1 MNYHIL
7 IILIIL
13 LIFYLINNKTIE
25 GNTND
30 IRLMV
35 NSSTR
40 LMEVIQGVK
49 NEINAIF
56 EIPKEDVDEIL
67 KETILKAEYLA
78 NYNNERNNSLVN
90 NSGNYNNE
98 ILEMLNEFSKEV
110 DEEIISNYDG
120 NKEELRDAL
129 EQKIQNDIE
138 NYGNRIEIITKK
150 YMDKKYQELKN
161 DYETLLESN
170 RCEDQIESMKK
181 EEENTCNVKINEKDD
196 IITKKENEI
205 KKMSK
210 TIAQNYVIRQ
220 KVKTLEG
227 EIKRLKN
234 RGRRIIRTYCGG
246 KKKGRHPRHCGGRTI
261 KSKRECESTYKKYR
275 GRDHHCQWVNSRRS
289 CDFWQPGRSH
299 TKKYC

>member
-289 CDFWQPGRSH
+289 CDFWQPGRPH

>member
-7 IILIIL
+7 VIILF
-13 LIFYLINNKTIE
+13 IFYLITNSRVIE
-25 GNTND
+25 GNTNEL
-30 IRLMV
+30 RMMV

-40 LMEVIQGVK
+40 LMEIIQGVK

-78 NYNNERNNSLVN
+78 NYKNERNPNLVN
-90 NSGNYNNE
+90 NTGNYNE
-98 ILEMLNEFSKEV
+98 DILNILQEYSENV
-110 DEEIISNYDG
+110 DSEIISNYDG
-120 NKEELRDAL
+120 NKEELRDSL
-129 EQKIQNDIE
+129 NKKIQEDIE
-138 NYGNRIEIITKK
+138 NYGYRYEIITKK
-150 YMDKKYQELKN
+150 YMNKKYQELKN
-161 DYETLLESN
+161 NYETLLESN
-170 RCEDQIESMKK
+170 RCEGQIETMKK

-210 TIAQNYVIRQ
+210 TIAQNYVIQ
-220 KVKTLEG
+220 KRVEGLEK

-246 KKKGRHPRHCGGRTI
+246 RKPGKHPRHCGGRTI
-261 KSKRECESTYKKYR
+261 KSKRECESTYKKFR
-275 GRDHHCQWVNSRRS
+275 RRDHKCQWVHSRRS
-289 CDFWQPGRSH
+289 CDFWQPGRPH